1 MKSFGNKE
9 MEGCEYLKRPSFYE
23 IDHKL
28 SNGMYFLTLAFFVL
42 GCLQFRLLDL
52 RGSFTIKH
60 QRCKLYDILL
70 MQN

>member
-9 MEGCEYLKRPSFYE
+9 MEGCEYLKGPSFYE

-52 RGSFTIKH
+52 RIF
-60 QRCKLYDILL
+60 YY
-70 MQN
+70 